1 MMIGICDSARTLRH
15 RLRPSS
21 PGSITSRMSRSTRW
35 SDIARTISRPS
46 IATVTLQPL
55 PRRYFAISDRVS
67 RSAATTRMFGD
78 AVAMQGFGRDSRT
91 DDFCF
96 VMFLT
101 LASQHDATRQA
112 GNKKTSLRPLTL
124 TLRYLA
130 RTFGA
135 FMTSIS
141 ATSGTN
147 YLSPLQLLQNEL
159 QTEASSGA
167 ISSTDQSALSS
178 VLNDINSSLQNN
190 SPSTSTGGANASPGD
205 LKSKID
211 TLIAGEVS
219 SGNLTRDRATERQGT
234 FAAAFANG
242 SGGASRSTSVGSA
255 NAAGGGVAPAG

>member
-1 MMIGICDSARTLRH
+1 MRSTSSPRAVSMMIGTWDSARTLRH

-21 PGSITSRMSRSTRW
+21 PGSITSRIRRSTRW
-35 SDIARTISRPS
+35 SAIARTISRPS

-67 RSAATTRMFGD
+67 RSSSTTRMFGD
-78 AVAMQGFGRDSRT
+78 AVAMRSLVRDSRT

-96 VMFLT
+96 EIFLT
-101 LASQHDATRQA
+101 LASQHDATRQS

-124 TLRYLA
+124 TSRYLA

-135 FMTSIS
+135 IMTSIS
-141 ATSGTN
+141 ATSGSN

-159 QTEASSGA
+159 QTEVSSGA

-178 VLNDINSSLQNN
+178 ALNDINSSLQSN
-190 SPSTSTGGANASPGD
+190 SPGNSAGGPNATPGD

-219 SGNLTRDRATERQGT
+219 SGKLTSDQAT
-234 FAAAFANG
+234 
-242 SGGASRSTSVGSA
+242 
-255 NAAGGGVAPAG
+255 